1 MARSIVLETETV
13 EKEHEVQWRCMDDAK
28 KEEVVND
35 HFIPQDIRM
44 HYDFDLSMDR
54 SSSRTSFSSMP
65 PVWGRP
71 QSSHSMNDGVFHEN
85 NSPLHLSQTNEW
97 PGEWSFHTD
106 NQQRQ
111 LGQSQEELSYRE
123 EHLFGSMVN
132 CMHM

>member
-13 EKEHEVQWRCMDDAK
+13 EKEHQCHWRRMDDAK

-54 SSSRTSFSSMP
+54 STSRCSLSSMP
-65 PVWGRP
+65 PTWGRP
-71 QSSHSMNDGVFHEN
+71 QSAHSMNDGMLIPEN
-85 NSPLHLSQTNEW
+85 GRPLHLSQPNEW
-97 PGEWSFHTD
+97 PEGWSNHHVD
-106 NQQRQ
+106 NQRQQ

-123 EHLFGSMVN
+123 QFSSCMVS
-132 CMHM
+132 